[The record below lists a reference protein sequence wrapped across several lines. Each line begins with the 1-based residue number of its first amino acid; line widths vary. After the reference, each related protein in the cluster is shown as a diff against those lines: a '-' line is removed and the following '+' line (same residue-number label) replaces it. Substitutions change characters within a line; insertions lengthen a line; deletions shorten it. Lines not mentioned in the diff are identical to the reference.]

1 MDKKQ
6 MQHIKSRFFALRN
19 GVIADRLRKSG
30 SPYKIIF
37 GLMLPQMEQIAG
49 ECVPSKEL
57 AEMLWNN
64 RSTRESRLL
73 ASMVYPREEFTAKKA
88 EEWISDADTVELV
101 DLLCFRLVRYIPEA
115 EMLAKA
121 YFCRGDASNRYV
133 ALRLSMNLLVLRTL
147 SDIDEA
153 YRMAQEEL
161 AANRGETIGVCR
173 QIIDEIDWLRESG
186 N

>member
-73 ASMVYPREEFTAKKA
+73 ASMV
-88 EEWISDADTVELV
+88 
-101 DLLCFRLVRYIPEA
+101 
-115 EMLAKA
+115 
-121 YFCRGDASNRYV
+121 
-133 ALRLSMNLLVLRTL
+133 
-147 SDIDEA
+147 
-153 YRMAQEEL
+153 
-161 AANRGETIGVCR
+161 
-173 QIIDEIDWLRESG
+173 
-186 N
+186 